1 MNTTSTNR
9 LQGKIIFGFLV
20 SMIIWNATFWAQ
32 GNVSAPI
39 SVDIRKCS
47 ELTLKPATD
56 KAVASNEHAYAFIIG
71 VYKYNSLSQVKYAKE
86 DLVNANNFFKCH
98 LGVPEKNIKTNLGS
112 EIYPLSLF
120 ESDLKKFIDRVGA
133 DISSNKVIYF
143 YFSGHGFT
151 QSYNNKPNM
160 QHLLFYDGK
169 IEEKI
174 GFIGLQDILNQ
185 FNKFNQQSK
194 FISFIDA
201 CGGLDKSAIR
211 EDESITLQDNQAVFT
226 ATSNGGA
233 GGYFDEECS
242 SSFTYHLLTQLRQLR
257 NTNNSFTFKDWFDN
271 VRRAQPNARYKEPLV
286 EQGKF
291 LNMPVLRTD

>member
-20 SMIIWNATFWAQ
+20 SMLIWNATFWAQ

-47 ELTLKPATD
+47 ELTLKPAID
-56 KAVASNEHAYAFIIG
+56 KPVESNEHAYAFIIG

-112 EIYPLSLF
+112 EIYTLSLF
-120 ESDLKKFIDRVGA
+120 ESDLNKFIDQVDD

-151 QSYNNKPNM
+151 QSYNNKPSM

-174 GFIGLQDILNQ
+174 GFIGLQDILNK

-201 CGGLDKSAIR
+201 CGGLDKSDRPA
-211 EDESITLQDNQAVFT
+211 ESITLQDNQAVFT

-242 SSFTYHLLTQLRQLR
+242 SSFTYHLLTQLRLLR
-257 NTNNSFTFKDWFDN
+257 NTNNSFTYEKWFDN
-271 VRRAQPNARYKEPLV
+271 VRRAQPNAHYKEPEELR
-286 EQGKF
+286 F